1 MSFIS
6 DLKTMFGLT
15 RESRDEIKRE
25 LDFYQAIDVHLAWKR
40 RLSDYLAGRGK
51 EVLEPHNIC
60 VDNRCALG
68 QWIHGAGKARF
79 GEFELFKQLTEEH
92 AKFHFY
98 AAKVVEEHQT
108 GHSTAA
114 EKILMDDFAR
124 QSNKTITCITKLH
137 AQIEG
142 QND

>member
-25 LDFYQAIDVHLAWKR
+25 LDFYKAVEAHLAWKL
-40 RLSDYLAGRGK
+40 RLSDYLSGRGA

-60 VDNRCALG
+60 VDNRCDLG
-68 QWIHGAGKARF
+68 KWIHGAGKARF
-79 GEFELFKQLTEEH
+79 GQFELFQQLTEEH

-98 AAKVVEEHQT
+98 AARVVEEHQS
-108 GHSTAA
+108 GHSTEA
-114 EKILMDDFAR
+114 EKILTNDFSK
-124 QSNKTITCITKLH
+124 QSKRTVSCITKLH